1 MAWKVLLNEV
11 EFLAQ
16 FPMVGLAISDSPSP
30 IPGYLYGEI
39 NAITYV
45 ENGIHCKPLA
55 AFLVSRLQSTT
66 PFIATKVLKLLLY
79 LVQNGH
85 EEFINAIKFH
95 EVPLKEAMGFH
106 GPPDDL
112 HGRTFY
118 ENIRKMAKEL
128 LEFIFAENKITGS
141 CISQTA
147 LPGMGGYGST
157 ASLTKMPGFG
167 HTVKTQKSVTE
178 KVSDGLTNL
187 VEKFKASNDK
197 EKQAIQM
204 SYLNESIPKY
214 KPLIIDKSQS
224 DCNVS
229 SFEEKP
235 LSVQQATVLAHAKRK
250 VRVYKPGQPGGG
262 WADPC
267 NTDDTITEVLPEGTS
282 KISSTSTDSLEMSKI
297 DLQSST
303 DWVDEHKIVN
313 EFIVNEPLQKL
324 RYDYILSQCKRCA
337 SLNCDQVLKFL
348 MDKLSSKELNVRLR
362 IFVFM
367 EYLLF
372 YDIITAE
379 SLRKIVL
386 PVLTSTTIE
395 NAEEQIK
402 LKAKKLSLIVHC
414 LSKHQQKQGIE
425 PN

>member
-16 FPMVGLAISDSPSP
+16 VGYYLTIFPMVGLAISDSPSP

-95 EVPLKEAMGFH
+95 EVPLKEAM
-106 GPPDDL
+106 
-112 HGRTFY
+112 
-118 ENIRKMAKEL
+118 
-128 LEFIFAENKITGS
+128 
-141 CISQTA
+141 A

>member
-1 MAWKVLLNEV
+1 
-11 EFLAQ
+11 
-16 FPMVGLAISDSPSP
+16 
-30 IPGYLYGEI
+30 
-39 NAITYV
+39 
-45 ENGIHCKPLA
+45 
-55 AFLVSRLQSTT
+55 
-66 PFIATKVLKLLLY
+66 
-79 LVQNGH
+79 
-85 EEFINAIKFH
+85 
-95 EVPLKEAMGFH
+95 MGFH
-106 GPPDDL
+106 GPADDL

-128 LEFIFAENKITGS
+128 LEFIFSENKITGNY
-141 CISQTA
+141 ISQTA
-147 LPGMGGYGST
+147 LPEMGGYGST

-204 SYLNESIPKY
+204 SYLNESVPKY

-235 LSVQQATVLAHAKRK
+235 LSDQQATVLAQATRK

-267 NTDDTITEVLPEGTS
+267 ENDDTITEVLPESTS

-303 DWVDEHKIVN
+303 DWMDE
-313 EFIVNEPLQKL
+313 
-324 RYDYILSQCKRCA
+324 
-337 SLNCDQVLKFL
+337 
-348 MDKLSSKELNVRLR
+348 
-362 IFVFM
+362 
-367 EYLLF
+367 
-372 YDIITAE
+372 
-379 SLRKIVL
+379 
-386 PVLTSTTIE
+386 
-395 NAEEQIK
+395 
-402 LKAKKLSLIVHC
+402 
-414 LSKHQQKQGIE
+414 
-425 PN
+425 